1 METALLVLAI
11 ILLLG
16 VLGVQ
21 YVLYTSVNRVARAL
35 GLRPPGA
42 HGVSEEEEPDTDAP
56 SVEPS
61 FEDRAAFEPEV
72 DPGASGVGAEFAL
85 GSTATPAAAAAEPS
99 YDAPETDYPA
109 AASRGWG
116 SEEPPSGSGLRGAVI
131 DDGGVVAAEETW
143 SASEPESSAAA
154 SVADS
159 SFVSDDEAVAAAQ
172 ASVEPAQ
179 AAGVSQRPIEDE
191 PEEQP
196 FERDGRWWF
205 KRGDELLV
213 YDEVEGQWQPVAGA
227 TAPAPTPAVITNP
240 TSAEAGAINA
250 ELASLS
256 GDAPSVYRGAETTES
271 PAATEPEPALGSPAA
286 TPVVE
291 SAAPDATSE
300 MATVD
305 TSDADKP
312 ASGASEEPVQPVQ
325 EWKSGSFWKC
335 PSCGAVN
342 GSTATSCR
350 MCFAARA

>member
-21 YVLYTSVNRVARAL
+21 YVLYTSVTRVARAL

-42 HGVSEEEEPDTDAP
+42 HGVADDQEVDTDDPA
-56 SVEPS
+56 VEPS

-85 GSTATPAAAAAEPS
+85 GSAATPVAAATGAS

-116 SEEPPSGSGLRGAVI
+116 SEEPPTGSALRAAVI
-131 DDGGVVAAEETW
+131 DDGGVVTGDEAW
-143 SASEPESSAAA
+143 SADEPETGSAAA
-154 SVADS
+154 SVPDT

-172 ASVEPAQ
+172 ASVEPAA
-179 AAGVSQRPIEDE
+179 AAGVEQRPIEDE

-205 KRGDELLV
+205 KRGGELLV
-213 YDEVEGQWQPVAGA
+213 YDEVEGQWQPVAGS
-227 TAPAPTPAVITNP
+227 PASTPSAVVTNP

-256 GDAPSVYRGAETTES
+256 DDSPAPYRGAETTES
-271 PAATEPEPALGSPAA
+271 SAGEAESALGSPSA

-291 SAAPDATSE
+291 SAAPDATTE
-300 MATVD
+300 MATVGASDGD
-305 TSDADKP
+305 TP
-312 ASGASEEPVQPVQ
+312 APGSSEEPVQPVQ